1 MDYKWKLK
9 GLSRKVDPESVVQ
22 ELEKI
27 ENIHSKLTPELILE
41 TAREPEN
48 VLHKLFDW
56 DNSQAAE
63 KWRMHQARLI
73 INNLEIT
80 VISNGE
86 PRQIPVYEIVSKTEG
101 YKHVAYFDKE
111 DIDYVKQGIIQDLT
125 YLKNKLAIYKE
136 FSKITEYINMALT
149 ELT

>member
-27 ENIHSKLTPELILE
+27 ENVHSKLTPELILE

-136 FSKITEYINMALT
+136 FAKITEYINMALT